1 MRLLLLFTCL
11 SLAAPFAVAQPAGR
25 PALVI
30 VLVIDGLRPDSVTPA
45 LTPNLNRLKTGGVWY
60 TRSHSVFPTVTR
72 VNATSITTGTLP
84 ARHRIVSNS
93 FYVPAISDRVL
104 T

>member
-1 MRLLLLFTCL
+1 MRMRLLPLLTCL
-11 SLAAPFAVAQPAGR
+11 SLAAPFAAAQPADR

-30 VLVIDGLRPDSVTPA
+30 VLVIDGLYPDSISPA

-72 VNATSITTGTLP
+72 VNATTITTGTFP
-84 ARHRIVSNS
+84 AQHRIVSNS
-93 FYVPAISDRVL
+93 FYVPAISK
-104 T
+104 